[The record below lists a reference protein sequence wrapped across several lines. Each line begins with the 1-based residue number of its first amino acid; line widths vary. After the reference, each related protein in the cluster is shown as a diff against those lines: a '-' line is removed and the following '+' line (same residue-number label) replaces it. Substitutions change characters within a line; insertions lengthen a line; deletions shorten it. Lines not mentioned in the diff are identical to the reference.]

1 LTKVYPYEHTYR
13 SLEIDLYNTAIYNK
27 SKRSRPIMT
36 TYILDTETTG
46 LVEPHMTEAAYS
58 IVDIINGKVTVL
70 QAPRAKRFNPL
81 KEISLGSMAISHICD
96 EDVADEPHHTYFRL
110 PSSVEYLI
118 GHNIDFDMAVL
129 KNAGVTHEPKLICTN
144 AMANFLLPKLES
156 HKLVSLLYHFHR
168 DIARAQA
175 RDAHAAIADIYFTE
189 LVLGSLID
197 LVNSQ
202 GHEII
207 DVESLYEFSEMAR
220 IPKHLSFGKHKGEA
234 ITDLVTSSE
243 GAGYLKWLL
252 KQDSVDPY
260 LAKACQQALESV

>member
-1 LTKVYPYEHTYR
+1 
-13 SLEIDLYNTAIYNK
+13 
-27 SKRSRPIMT
+27 MT

-46 LVEPHMTEAAYS
+46 LIEPHMTEAAYS
-58 IVDIINGKVTVL
+58 SVEIAGGKVAAL

-96 EDVADEPHHTYFRL
+96 EDVVDEPPHTAFRL

-129 KNAGVTHEPKLICTN
+129 KNAGVTHTPKLICTN
-144 AMANFLLPKLES
+144 AMANYLLPTLES

-168 DIARAQA
+168 EVARAQA
-175 RDAHAAIADIYFTE
+175 KDAHAAIADIYFTE

-197 LVNSQ
+197 LANEQ
-202 GHEII
+202 GHVIT
-207 DVESLYEFSEMAR
+207 DVNGLYEFSQMAR
-220 IPKHLSFGKHKGEA
+220 IPTHLSFGKHKGEA
-234 ITDLVTSSE
+234 IVDLATSSE

-260 LAKACQQALESV
+260 LAQACEQVLESI

>member
-1 LTKVYPYEHTYR
+1 
-13 SLEIDLYNTAIYNK
+13 
-27 SKRSRPIMT
+27 MT

-46 LVEPHMTEAAYS
+46 LIEPHMTEAAYS
-58 IVDIINGKVTVL
+58 IVKINDGKVAVL

-96 EDVADEPHHTYFRL
+96 EDVADEPPHTAFKL

-129 KNAGVTHEPKLICTN
+129 KNAGVTHTPKLICTN
-144 AMANFLLPKLES
+144 AMANYLLPTLES

-168 DIARAQA
+168 EVARAQA
-175 RDAHAAIADIYFTE
+175 KDAHAAIADIYFTE

-197 LVNSQ
+197 LANEQ
-202 GHEII
+202 GHVIT
-207 DVESLYEFSEMAR
+207 DVDSLYEFSQMAR
-220 IPKHLSFGKHKGEA
+220 IPTHLSFGKHKGEA
-234 ITDLVTSSE
+234 IADLATSSE

-260 LAKACQQALESV
+260 LAQACEQILESI

>member
-1 LTKVYPYEHTYR
+1 
-13 SLEIDLYNTAIYNK
+13 
-27 SKRSRPIMT
+27 MT

-46 LVEPHMTEAAYS
+46 LIEPHMTEAAYS
-58 IVDIINGKVTVL
+58 IVEIAGGKVAVL

-96 EDVADEPHHTYFRL
+96 EDVADEPPHTAFKL

-129 KNAGVTHEPKLICTN
+129 KNAGVTHTPKLICTN
-144 AMANFLLPKLES
+144 AMANYLLPTLES

-168 DIARAQA
+168 EVARDQA
-175 RDAHAAIADIYFTE
+175 KDAHAAIADIYFTE

-197 LVNSQ
+197 LANEQ
-202 GHEII
+202 GHVIT
-207 DVESLYEFSEMAR
+207 DVDSLYDFSQMAR
-220 IPKHLSFGKHKGEA
+220 IPTHLSFGKHKGEA
-234 ITDLVTSSE
+234 IVDLATSSE

-260 LAKACQQALESV
+260 LAQACEQVLESV

>member
-1 LTKVYPYEHTYR
+1 
-13 SLEIDLYNTAIYNK
+13 
-27 SKRSRPIMT
+27 MT

-46 LVEPHMTEAAYS
+46 LIEPHMTEAAYS
-58 IVDIINGKVTVL
+58 IVDIINGKINVL

-96 EDVADEPHHTYFRL
+96 EDVANEPPHTDFRL
-110 PSSVEYLI
+110 PNSVEYLI

-144 AMANFLLPKLES
+144 AMANFLLPTLES

-175 RDAHAAIADIYFTE
+175 KNAHAAIADIYFTE

-197 LVNSQ
+197 LANSQ
-202 GHEII
+202 GHDIR
-207 DVESLYEFSEMAR
+207 DVESLYEFSQMAR
-220 IPKHLSFGKHKGEA
+220 IPTHLSFGKHKGEA
-234 ITDLVTSSE
+234 IVDLATHSD

-252 KQDSVDPY
+252 KQDTVDPY
-260 LAKACQQALESV
+260 LAQACQQVLGSV

>member
-1 LTKVYPYEHTYR
+1 
-13 SLEIDLYNTAIYNK
+13 
-27 SKRSRPIMT
+27 MT

-58 IVDIINGKVTVL
+58 IVDIINGKVNVL
-70 QAPRAKRFNPL
+70 QASRAKRFNPL

-96 EDVADEPHHTYFRL
+96 EDVADEPPHTDFRL

-118 GHNIDFDMAVL
+118 GHNINFDMAVL
-129 KNAGVTHEPKLICTN
+129 KNAGVTHTPNLICTN
-144 AMANFLLPKLES
+144 AMANFLLPTLES

-197 LVNSQ
+197 LANSQ
-202 GHEII
+202 GHEIS

-220 IPKHLSFGKHKGEA
+220 IPTHLSFGKHKGEA
-234 ITDLVTSSE
+234 ITDLAAHSD

-252 KQDSVDPY
+252 KQDTVDPY
-260 LAKACQQALESV
+260 LAEACKNALEQSA

>member
-1 LTKVYPYEHTYR
+1 
-13 SLEIDLYNTAIYNK
+13 
-27 SKRSRPIMT
+27 MT

-46 LVEPHMTEAAYS
+46 LIEPHMTEAAYS
-58 IVDIINGKVTVL
+58 IVEIAGGKVAVL

-96 EDVADEPHHTYFRL
+96 EDVVDEPPHTDFRL

-129 KNAGVTHEPKLICTN
+129 KNAGVTHTPKLICTN
-144 AMANFLLPKLES
+144 AMANYLLPTLES

-168 DIARAQA
+168 EVARAQA
-175 RDAHAAIADIYFTE
+175 KDAHAAIADIYFTE

-197 LVNSQ
+197 LANEQ
-202 GHEII
+202 GHVIT
-207 DVESLYEFSEMAR
+207 DVNSLYEFSQMAR
-220 IPKHLSFGKHKGEA
+220 IPTHLSFGKHKGEA
-234 ITDLVTSSE
+234 IADLATSSE

-260 LAKACQQALESV
+260 LAQACEQVLESV

>member
-1 LTKVYPYEHTYR
+1 
-13 SLEIDLYNTAIYNK
+13 
-27 SKRSRPIMT
+27 MT

-58 IVDIINGKVTVL
+58 IVDIINGMVNVL
-70 QAPRAKRFNPL
+70 QEPRAKRFNPL

-96 EDVADEPHHTYFRL
+96 EDVADEPPHTDFRL

-129 KNAGVTHEPKLICTN
+129 KNAGVNHEPKLICTN
-144 AMANFLLPKLES
+144 AMANFLLPTLES

-197 LVNSQ
+197 LASSQ
-202 GHEII
+202 GHEIS
-207 DVESLYEFSEMAR
+207 DVESLYEFSQMAR
-220 IPKHLSFGKHKGEA
+220 IPTHLSFGKYKGEA
-234 ITDLVTSSE
+234 IADLATHSD

-252 KQDSVDPY
+252 KQDTVDSY
-260 LAKACQQALESV
+260 LAEACQQVLESL